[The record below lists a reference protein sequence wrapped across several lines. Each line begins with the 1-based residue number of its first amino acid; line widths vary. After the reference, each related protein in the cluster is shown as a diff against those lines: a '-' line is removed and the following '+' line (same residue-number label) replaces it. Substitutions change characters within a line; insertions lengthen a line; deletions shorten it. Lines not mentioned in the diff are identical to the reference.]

1 MFWNNPCYVVLFILI
16 IEKQSAFQIH
26 LKKQEFP
33 MTRYKMFLMATA
45 LITGLAGSVAFAA
58 DKNDL
63 KLLGET
69 KINLVQ
75 AIQAAEK
82 HHAGSQA
89 LDAGIDDD
97 SFKPAYEV
105 TVTKDGRFYDVQV
118 DGVSGQVL
126 GSREDLDD

>member
-1 MFWNNPCYVVLFILI
+1 M
-16 IEKQSAFQIH
+16 
-26 LKKQEFP
+26 KK
-33 MTRYKMFLMATA
+33 YKMTILAAA
-45 LITGLAGSVAFAA
+45 LVTGLVGSAAFAA
-58 DKNDL
+58 DKSDI
-63 KLLGET
+63 KLLSET

-97 SFKPAYEV
+97 SFKPTYEV
-105 TVTKDGRFYDVQV
+105 TVTKDGRLYDVQV
-118 DGVSGQVL
+118 DGVSGAIL

>member
-1 MFWNNPCYVVLFILI
+1 MLI
-16 IEKQSAFQIH
+16 
-26 LKKQEFP
+26 
-33 MTRYKMFLMATA
+33 MTRYKMTLLATA
-45 LITGLAGSVAFAA
+45 LVTGLAGSAAFAA
-58 DKNDL
+58 DKADI

-82 HHAGSQA
+82 HHAGAQA
-89 LDAGIDDD
+89 LEAGIDDD

-105 TVTKDGRFYDVQV
+105 TVTKDGRIYDVQV
-118 DGVSGQVL
+118 DGMTGGIL